1 MGDTGEKT
9 HHIGIHIAQLV
20 CRELRPVRV
29 DEGVLVI
36 EQLTA
41 SLQHITSAWISLKT
55 GGQTWSVLI
64 NRLPC
69 QALESSCCF
78 SIHIRS
84 LSVVLKEHSYTHRMN
99 ETAKL

>member
-1 MGDTGEKT
+1 MVGDTGEKT

-36 EQLTA
+36 EC

-55 GGQTWSVLI
+55 EVRPDQS
-64 NRLPC
+64 
-69 QALESSCCF
+69 
-78 SIHIRS
+78 
-84 LSVVLKEHSYTHRMN
+84 
-99 ETAKL
+99 